1 MTMDLDSLTRRGFVR
16 NIALTGVSFFVA
28 LLGGRFFYPQP
39 AYSENDSWFTQINRA
54 KDPSNLQGH
63 EKGHVPIIF
72 APEEVKAGEPFEVEV
87 QVGENMHE
95 MIPEHYIDWV
105 DLYAGDI
112 FLTKVLLTPNF
123 TQAKFKVTLT
133 LAQSSTLRA
142 IEHCNLHGLWEGT
155 KEVHIRS

>member
-1 MTMDLDSLTRRGFVR
+1 MNSDSLTRRGFVR
-16 NIALTGVSFFVA
+16 NSVLTGFSFFVA
-28 LLGGRFFYPQP
+28 MLGSRLFYAQP
-39 AYSENDSWFTQINRA
+39 AYSEDKSWFTQINRA
-54 KDPSNLQGH
+54 KDSSNLQGH

-72 APEEVKAGEPFEVEV
+72 APGEVKAGEPFNVEV
-87 QVGENMHE
+87 QVGQNMHE

-112 FLTKVLLTPNF
+112 FLTKIVLTPNF

-133 LAQSSTLRA
+133 LTASTTLRA

-155 KEVHIRS
+155 KSIRVDA